1 MKLRYW
7 QCAPHG
13 LRGSREET
21 QGCWCFQ
28 VGERKKS
35 QPTGGGA
42 SQIKSVFPED
52 LGSSEGATGFGH
64 IGVIGNLDQDS
75 WHE

>member
-1 MKLRYW
+1 MKLRYVV
-7 QCAPHG
+7 CPPG

-21 QGCWCFQ
+21 QGCCCFQ
-28 VGERKKS
+28 VGQRKKS

-42 SQIKSVFPED
+42 PQKKNVFPDD
-52 LGSSEGATGFGH
+52 LGGSEGATGFGH

-75 WHE
+75 CHE